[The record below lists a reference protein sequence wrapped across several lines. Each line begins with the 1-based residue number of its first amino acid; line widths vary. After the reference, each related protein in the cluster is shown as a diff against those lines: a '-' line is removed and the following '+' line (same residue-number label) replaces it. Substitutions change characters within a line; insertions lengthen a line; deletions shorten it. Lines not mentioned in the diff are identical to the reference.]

1 MPEENIFNNKALLK
15 LLKIDEQTWDKCG
28 ARNSGS
34 LDFVAI
40 KTQEF
45 LLIQNKLKSLDHN

>member
-1 MPEENIFNNKALLK
+1 MLEENIFNNKALLK
-15 LLKIDEQTWDKCG
+15 LLKIDEKTWNKCVTK
-28 ARNSGS
+28 NSGS

-45 LLIQNKLKSLDHN
+45 LLIQNKLKSLDYN